1 MKSAYERAM
10 ERFGTDPIQS
20 LTDEQKE
27 QLKEVD
33 SLYASKIA
41 QVELQLQTDLKKLSD
56 RSEAEALRKS
66 RLAEIQSLKEKAE
79 REKNKIRQANS

>member
-1 MKSAYERAM
+1 M